1 MKNLKRQVLQIYR
14 KRECRQVVIAIGIIV
29 VMIMSMF
36 TAAIIMIRK
45 QSKRTDPEYFHT
57 YMQQP
62 GTNFSFSLKH
72 NGNEQC
78 SIREHQKMPLA
89 STVKLII
96 AVEFARQISEGQL
109 NKNEQISLTELD
121 LYYIP
126 NTDGGA
132 HPEWL
137 SQVKQKQLI
146 HNDHVKLIEVAKGMM
161 AFSSNA
167 NTEYLL
173 RRLGLD
179 AINQQLALLNLRDHD
194 DLYHFC
200 AAVMIPAYL
209 EEQCEKGQVLDK
221 LTKMSHEEYVLLAG
235 QLADELADGKLQEL
249 KQKVMPMSEN
259 LQRIWSDRLPRGT
272 TSDYL
277 HLLEFINQKTIL
289 PKNMQ
294 AVFDE
299 IVETAMTNPRNQ
311 TWLKHAGQKG
321 GSTKWVFTLA
331 AYFTDHQDNTIEL
344 VFFSNDLEPLQLMK
358 LQENANEFMVKIV
371 KDQEFLKACA
381 KVNREYVVL
390 LNKAE

>member
-1 MKNLKRQVLQIYR
+1 MRQL
-14 KRECRQVVIAIGIIV
+14 VIAIGIIV
-29 VMIMSMF
+29 VMIMSIF

-45 QSKRTDPEYFHT
+45 QSIKTEPEFFRT

-72 NGNEQC
+72 NGNVEC
-78 SIREHQKMPLA
+78 SVHDHQKMPLA

-96 AVEFARQISEGQL
+96 AVEFARQISEGHL
-109 NKNEQISLTELD
+109 NRDEQISISELE

-137 SQVKQKQLI
+137 SQVRQNQLI

-161 AFSSNA
+161 ALSSNA
-167 NTEYLL
+167 NTEFLL
-173 RRLGLD
+173 HRLGLD
-179 AINQQLALLNLRDHD
+179 AINQQLRLLNLQDHD
-194 DLYHFC
+194 DLFHFC

-209 EEQCEKGQVLDK
+209 GEQYENEQVLDK
-221 LTKMSHEEYVLLAG
+221 LTTMSQEEYVLLAER
-235 QLADELADGKLQEL
+235 LATELADGKLQEL
-249 KQKVMPMSEN
+249 KLKVMSMSES

-277 HLLEFINQKTIL
+277 HLLELINQKTIL

-294 AVFDE
+294 AVLDE
-299 IVETAMTNPRNQ
+299 IIETAMTNPRNQ
-311 TWLKHAGQKG
+311 AWLKHAGQKG

-331 AYFTDHQDNTIEL
+331 AYFTDHQQNTTEL
-344 VFFSNDLEPLQLMK
+344 VFFANDLQPLHLMK
-358 LQENANEFMVKIV
+358 LQENANAFMVKIV
-371 KDQEFLKACA
+371 KDKEFLKTCT
-381 KVNREYVVL
+381 NLSREKEFVVP

>member
-1 MKNLKRQVLQIYR
+1 M
-14 KRECRQVVIAIGIIV
+14 VVAIGIIV

-36 TAAIIMIRK
+36 TVAIIMIGK
-45 QSKRTDPEYFHT
+45 QSKKTNPEYFHT
-57 YMQQP
+57 YMQQL
-62 GTNFSFSLKH
+62 GTDFAFSLKH
-72 NGNEQC
+72 NGIVEC
-78 SIREHQKMPLA
+78 SVHEHKKMPLA

-96 AVEFARQISEGQL
+96 AMEFARQVSEGQL
-109 NKNEQISLTELD
+109 DKNEQISLTELD
-121 LYYIP
+121 LFYIP

-137 SQVKQKQLI
+137 SQVRQQKLI
-146 HNDHVKLIEVAKGMM
+146 HNNHVNLIEVAKGMM

-179 AINQQLALLNLRDHD
+179 AINQQLALFNLRDHD

-209 EEQCEKGQVLDK
+209 EEQYENEQVLDK

-235 QLADELADGKLQEL
+235 QLAAELADGKLQEL

-277 HLLEFINQKTIL
+277 HLLESINQKAFL

-294 AVFDE
+294 AVLDE

-331 AYFTDHQDNTIEL
+331 AYFTDHLHNTTEL
-344 VFFSNDLEPLQLMK
+344 VFFANDLEPLQLMK
-358 LQENANEFMVKIV
+358 LQENANEYMVKIV
-371 KDQEFLKACA
+371 KDQEFLKTCA
-381 KVNREYVVL
+381 NVNREYVVP